1 MKLDPQKT
9 SGALAAAAV
18 VNIAAWAASY
28 FWHVRVPD
36 TIATDVTMLLTIVL
50 THARLFANP
59 PSAG

>member
-9 SGALAAAAV
+9 SGALAAAAI
-18 VNIAAWAASY
+18 VNIVAWADTF

-50 THARLFANP
+50 THASLFSNP
-59 PSAG
+59 TNAG

>member
-9 SGALAAAAV
+9 SGALAAAAI
-18 VNIAAWAASY
+18 VNIAAWAATY

-50 THARLFANP
+50 THVRLFANP

>member
-1 MKLDPQKT
+1 MTLDPQKT
-9 SGALAAAAV
+9 SGALAAAAL
-18 VNIAAWAASY
+18 VNIIAWAATY

-50 THARLFANP
+50 THVRLFANP